1 MNDNA
6 LKPILTSDFLRL
18 AHLAGISVTE
28 DDLNQLQKRQFL
40 PTHPDP
46 SLVFSPAHLYVLGLY
61 FDAVQV
67 IRHPWVTRPSDRK
80 IEDVKA
86 KAVSLQRL
94 LDAIDKQ
101 TITPA
106 VADEAGTII
115 IEMERFLANIDPFGP
130 LANVVDILRPEVLDQ
145 FRGAGRLY
153 VELRR
158 VATSIAAQIEQILE
172 PENTPHTGEIP
183 EDEDDDPRRTA
194 SMDIASIQ
202 SDSLSSHTVHE
213 RPTVERQI
221 TPGIQPI
228 ATPTP
233 TRPVTPLV
241 PEPVASRPQ
250 PEPTP
255 EPQKPVE
262 ELKPVV
268 ENRPMPAVETT
279 QAALAPTPVIAQ
291 KQSSWMDD
299 FDEDEGTS
307 EPTSLIELSS
317 AKVKASES
325 KPEPATTPAPEP
337 DKKLEE
343 APEEEPNSPEE
354 IARQIE
360 ELNRLRETYIQT
372 ANWPALAALYEE
384 RIELFEDPAERE
396 QIHLALGAIYESK
409 LQQPR
414 IAFDSYLA
422 ALDSNGP
429 ASEKAFEGLRR
440 TGRHPDSRS
449 SYISWLE
456 KNLNN
461 SKRSVLQR
469 RELQTEFTGL
479 LKDRG
484 EGQRAFLLYAA
495 FLAGNPEE
503 NLAAD
508 TLAHLEDLG
517 ADQGEDGLDEFFADI
532 LESTSNPR
540 VLELVGLK
548 AAMSFLSR
556 GQNLHAIRYLRKVLE
571 AAPNNEVAFS
581 NLSRLYEAEQNFGEL
596 AQIIR
601 ARITRAPADH
611 RPRLEAA
618 LDRAYEQELRNDADA
633 VIRWVHLL
641 DQSPDDP
648 FALRRA
654 VFGFTAHQRHSDAYA
669 FLTKLATNVKTSEQ
683 RATILVE
690 LARIAV
696 DHLNV
701 LEEGRDFLEAALDL
715 VGPTKEVLGGF
726 VDLHMAKEDFIN
738 AIATIDSL
746 LAVGSDLSKDQ
757 QLEWLRVGVEA
768 AEIAERQED
777 RERFLAQIRQ
787 LESVTG

>member
-18 AHLAGISVTE
+18 AHLAGITVTE

-46 SLVFSPAHLYVLGLY
+46 SMVFSPAHLYVLGLY

-67 IRHPWVTRPSDRK
+67 IRHPWATRPSDRR
-80 IEDVKA
+80 IEDVKI
-86 KAVSLQRL
+86 KAVNLQRL
-94 LDAIDKQ
+94 LDAIENHA
-101 TITPA
+101 ITPA
-106 VADEAGTII
+106 LADEAGTII

-130 LANVVDILRPEVLDQ
+130 LASVVDFLRPEALEQ

-158 VATSIAAQIEQILE
+158 VATSIAAQIELILE
-172 PENTPHTGEIP
+172 PEQTPHTGEVP

-194 SMDIASIQ
+194 SMDLSAIQ
-202 SDSLSSHTVHE
+202 VDAPSSRTVHE

-221 TPGIQPI
+221 TPALQPL
-228 ATPTP
+228 AMPPTP
-233 TRPVTPLV
+233 TRPITPMSATT
-241 PEPVASRPQ
+241 PEPVKA
-250 PEPTP
+250 PE
-255 EPQKPVE
+255 
-262 ELKPVV
+262 
-268 ENRPMPAVETT
+268 PMPAN
-279 QAALAPTPVIAQ
+279 APEPVPSKAPEPVREPVIVTAPEPLKAAEPEPVQ
-291 KQSSWMDD
+291 APETSPKQSSWMDD
-299 FDEDEGTS
+299 FDEEEGTS
-307 EPTSLIELSS
+307 EPTSLIELSK
-317 AKVKASES
+317 AKATVA
-325 KPEPATTPAPEP
+325 EPTPAPQDPSPVVSP
-337 DKKLEE
+337 D
-343 APEEEPNSPEE
+343 E
-354 IARQIE
+354 IAHQIE
-360 ELNRLRETYIQT
+360 ELNRLRETFIQT
-372 ANWPALAALYEE
+372 SNWPALAALYEE
-384 RIELFEDPAERE
+384 RIELFEDPSERQ

-422 ALDSNGP
+422 ALESGGP
-429 ASEKAFEGLRR
+429 AAEKALEGVRR
-440 TGRHPDSRS
+440 TGRHQDSRS
-449 SYISWLE
+449 VYVTWLE
-456 KNLNN
+456 RNLNN
-461 SKRSVLQR
+461 PKMSSIQR

-633 VIRWVHLL
+633 VVRWTHFLE
-641 DQSPDDP
+641 QSPDDA

-654 VFGFTAHQRHSDAYA
+654 VFGFTVHQRHSDAYA
-669 FLTKLATNVKTSEQ
+669 YLTKLATNVKTSEQ
-683 RATILVE
+683 RAAILIE
-690 LARIAV
+690 LARIAI

-701 LEEGRDFLEAALDL
+701 IDEGRDFLEAALDI
-715 VGPTKEVLGGF
+715 VGPTKDVLGGF
-726 VDLHMAKEDFIN
+726 IDLHMANEDFVN
-738 AIATIDSL
+738 AIATVDSL
-746 LAVGSDLSKDQ
+746 LAVGTDLSKDE

-768 AEIAERQED
+768 AEIAERPED
-777 RERFLAQIRQ
+777 REKFLTRIRQ